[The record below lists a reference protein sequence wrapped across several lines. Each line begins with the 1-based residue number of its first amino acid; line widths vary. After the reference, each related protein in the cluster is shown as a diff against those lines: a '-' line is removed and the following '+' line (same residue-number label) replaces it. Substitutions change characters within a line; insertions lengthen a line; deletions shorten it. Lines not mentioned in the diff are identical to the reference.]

1 MTLQPIGDLARMFV
15 SRRQLTEV
23 QAEVARRAAEVTTGL
38 VADRGTQL
46 KGDQTVAAA
55 LARDLDMASAF
66 LRNAASLATS
76 ATALQMTLQTVDALA
91 GEVSLRLL
99 SPAVDRDGPIT
110 DVLAAQA
117 REAFKGAVA
126 ALNTRV
132 GGQTL
137 LAGTATDG
145 PATVDAET
153 LLGLATAAATGQQS
167 AADIAAAIT
176 AWFDDPAGFSTQAYL
191 GGPARPAAPLAQGE
205 SAELPQTANEPVLRR
220 TLAGLAIAAL
230 STDLAG
236 GGPSQVAAGLQRRAG
251 EILIAGASDRTIMMA
266 DIGLAEE
273 RIAVAASRLQAE
285 TSALQRAQ
293 SDLLSADPYEAATQL
308 SARQSQL
315 ETIYAVTARL
325 SRLSLVEFLR

>member
-1 MTLQPIGDLARMFV
+1 
-15 SRRQLTEV
+15 
-23 QAEVARRAAEVTTGL
+23 
-38 VADRGTQL
+38 
-46 KGDQTVAAA
+46 
-55 LARDLDMASAF
+55 MASAF